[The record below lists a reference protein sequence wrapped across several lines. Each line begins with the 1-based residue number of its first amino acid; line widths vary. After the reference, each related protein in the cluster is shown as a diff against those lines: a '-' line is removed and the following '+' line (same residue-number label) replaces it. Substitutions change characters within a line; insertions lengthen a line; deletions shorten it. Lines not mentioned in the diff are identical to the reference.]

1 MLLPLATATMML
13 ITAFSPIH
21 HRPSVAL
28 SQPGLRSP
36 LLPWAR
42 LQEEEEEDPVARFG
56 TWEYL
61 TDRREAEEDEGLVAS
76 GRALAA
82 AVVIGTI
89 TGCAV
94 ALFKASIA
102 ATAAAV
108 YDGDSVVMP
117 WDERNIGGL
126 YVLVPAAGG
135 LAVSALRALS
145 PRGMGPGLPEHVAEV
160 EQSVAVR
167 PAASLVR
174 GASAVAT
181 LGTGNALGPE
191 GPSVELGVFISRL
204 VSGFATGTY
213 RLENGAPAAPARGAS
228 GGGEG
233 AASRRCTAA
242 VGTISSELATSPAAL
257 RARRQLLSA
266 GAAAGVAAG
275 FNAPI
280 AGVFFALE
288 VVPAQV
294 RAAVTS
300 EEVELGPAGE
310 RSSGRQRREQR
321 REQRQGGKLPPD
333 AATRLRLRRDAAELD
348 VKSNTAIV
356 ATVLA
361 AVASALAAQELLGSE
376 LALRPGLFTVQSS
389 IVELPLY
396 VGLGALSGGVAVVFE
411 QATSRARA
419 LFQPE
424 SAAAAAGPLSAVPL
438 FLRPALGGAACG
450 LLGIAFP
457 QILFFGYSTLDAI
470 LATGETAVTAAQQ
483 AADVALPAGAVDAAA
498 AAGILELPADSAP
511 LLESLRGGLA
521 FASGQSLEA
530 NLLLLLGA
538 KLLATAFC
546 LGAGLIGGAFAP
558 CATPSLPFPLRVGAP
573 LPTRRHSPPCMVARG
588 QVPVLR
594 CCARARVPV
603 RRGRRALPARR
614 RHRVVPELGRDP
626 RRQLGR
632 DPAVDHRRRARVRH
646 HRRGGDAL
654 GRLSRAS
661 HRIPAAL

>member
-213 RLENGAPAAPARGAS
+213 RLENG
-228 GGGEG
+228 
-233 AASRRCTAA
+233 
-242 VGTISSELATSPAAL
+242 TISSELATSPAAL

-376 LALRPGLFTVQSS
+376 LALRPGVFTVQSS

-558 CATPSLPFPLRVGAP
+558 SLFFGAVLGLAYQSAAGGGLSLLADAIASYQSSVGIPVGSWGVIPQLTIADAPAYATIGAAATLSAVFRAP
-573 LPTRRHSPPCMVARG
+573 LTASLLLFELTRAYDIVLPLLAAAGTGPLVAEF
-588 QVPVLR
+588 
-594 CCARARVPV
+594 AN
-603 RRGRRALPARR
+603 RRIEEAGRRREP
-614 RHRVVPELGRDP
+614 PND
-626 RRQLGR
+626 
-632 DPAVDHRRRARVRH
+632 AVDVA
-646 HRRGGDAL
+646 
-654 GRLSRAS
+654 
-661 HRIPAAL
+661 